1 MIKPPRYLTD
11 FDLTELPSLAFDAVV
26 IGSGVAGI
34 STAYHLGKTAKV
46 AVLTKSEL
54 SLTATRYAQ
63 GGIAAAVGEGDS
75 PESHFEDTIQTGR
88 GLCDEEAVRVLV
100 TEGPSEIATLREI
113 GAAFDC
119 RPGGSLSL
127 TLEAGHSCARV
138 VHSKDTTGG
147 EVESTL
153 AATVRSMPGVSIF
166 ERVFVIDVIT
176 DDKRSV
182 GVLAVLNGRLTAF
195 LAPVVV
201 LAAGGMG
208 QLYSVTTNPPI
219 STGDGLAMAYRA
231 GAMLTDI
238 EFVQFHPTALHTSVS
253 PRFLISEAV
262 RGEGAYLVDERGVR
276 FMVDRHPMAELAPRD
291 VVVRGEFEVMRA
303 TDTDH
308 VYLDC
313 RHLGGPYFA
322 ERFPAINDELL
333 SNGIEVARDLIPVT
347 PAAHYM
353 SGGIKVDLD
362 GRTGIDGLYA
372 CGEVACTGV
381 HGANRLASN
390 SLLEGLVFSR
400 RAATNARAY
409 IDEHGA
415 RAVPPLKSIT
425 ADDGGTQTK
434 GRAVMAELKDRM
446 QESAGVIRS
455 AKSLTAVLDF
465 IGANASYTFPGGP
478 WADDYELSNMLTVGY
493 IIAMAARTREE
504 SRGSHWRQ
512 DFPDENDETW
522 RRHIAVEE
530 GGDEWVK
537 LKII

>member
-11 FDLTELPSLAFDAVV
+11 FDLTDLPSLDFDAIV

-75 PESHFEDTIQTGR
+75 PESHFEDTILTGR

-100 TEGPSEIATLREI
+100 TEGPAEIATLREI

-119 RPGGSLSL
+119 RPSGSLSL
-127 TLEAGHSCARV
+127 TREAGHSCARV

-153 AATVRSMPGVSIF
+153 AATVRGMSGVSIF

-238 EFVQFHPTALHTSVS
+238 EFVQFHPTALHTPVS

-262 RGEGAYLVDERGVR
+262 RGEGAYLVDKNGVR

-303 TDTDH
+303 TGADH

-313 RHLGGPYFA
+313 RHLGGAYFA

-333 SNGIEVARDLIPVT
+333 SNGIDPARDLIPVT

-353 SGGIKVDLD
+353 SGGVKVDLE

-409 IDEHGA
+409 IEKHTG
-415 RAVPPLKSIT
+415 RSVPPLKSIT
-425 ADDGGTQTK
+425 SDDGGTHTE
-434 GRAVMAELKDRM
+434 GRAVMADLKDRM
-446 QESAGVIRS
+446 QELAGVMRS
-455 AKSLTAVLDF
+455 AASLTALLAF
-465 IGANASYTFPGGP
+465 IRSKAGYTFPGGP

-493 IIAMAARTREE
+493 IIAMAAKTREE
-504 SRGSHWRQ
+504 SRGSHWRE
-512 DFPDENDETW
+512 DFPEENDEKW
-522 RRHIAVEE
+522 RRHIVIEE

>member
-1 MIKPPRYLTD
+1 MIKLPRYLADFNLTD
-11 FDLTELPSLAFDAVV
+11 LPKLNFDAVI

-75 PESHFEDTIQTGR
+75 LESHFEDTIRTGR

-100 TEGPSEIATLREI
+100 TEGPAEIATLRDI

-119 RPGGSLSL
+119 QPGGVLSL
-127 TLEAGHSCARV
+127 TREAGHSCARV

-147 EVESTL
+147 EVEATL
-153 AATVRSMPGVSIF
+153 AATVRGMPGVSIF
-166 ERVFVIDVIT
+166 ERVFVVDIIT
-176 DDKRSV
+176 DDRRSV
-182 GVLAVLNGRLTAF
+182 GVLAVLHGRLTAF
-195 LAPVVV
+195 LAPVVI

-208 QLYSVTTNPPI
+208 QLYSITTNPPI
-219 STGDGLAMAYRA
+219 STGDGLAMAFRA
-231 GAMLTDI
+231 GVALTDV

-262 RGEGAYLVDERGVR
+262 RGEGAYLVDKSGVR

-291 VVVRGEFEVMRA
+291 VVVRGELEAMRA
-303 TDTDH
+303 AGEDH

-313 RHLGGPYFA
+313 RHLGAAYFSA
-322 ERFPAINDELL
+322 RFPAINAELV
-333 SNGIEVARDLIPVT
+333 SNGIDVARDLIPVS

-400 RAATNARAY
+400 RAALAASAY
-409 IDEHGA
+409 IKGHSGLE
-415 RAVPPLKSIT
+415 VPPLKSIT
-425 ADDGGTQTK
+425 SDGGGTHTEA
-434 GRAVMAELKDRM
+434 RAVMADFKDKM
-446 QESAGVIRS
+446 QEYAGVIRS
-455 AKSLTAVLDF
+455 ADSLAAILDF
-465 IGANASYTFPGGP
+465 IRANAGYVVPGGP

-493 IIAMAARTREE
+493 VIATAALTREE
-504 SRGSHWRQ
+504 SRGSHWRE
-512 DFPDENDETW
+512 DFPDENDAAW
-522 RRHIAVEE
+522 RRHIVLQK